1 MAKSRAIPASNC
13 RRVKIKGT
21 TWYCCCG
28 RTAKKFRGKK
38 RPACACAP
46 MVGKN
51 KVDARRTVRFWVD
64 EKGKSHRF

>member
-1 MAKSRAIPASNC
+1 MARKRSLPASSC
-13 RRVKIKGT
+13 RKVKRGGK

-28 RTAKKFRGKK
+28 KTRKKIRGKQ

-51 KVDARRTVRFWVD
+51 KVDAGRTVKFWFD
-64 EKGKSHRF
+64 EKGKAHRL

>member
-1 MAKSRAIPASNC
+1 MVKPRRLPASSC
-13 RRVKIKGT
+13 RKVKRGRT

-28 RTAKKFRGKK
+28 QTRKKIRGKK

-51 KVDARRTVRFWVD
+51 KVDPSREVRFWID
-64 EKGKSHRF
+64 DKGKSHRM